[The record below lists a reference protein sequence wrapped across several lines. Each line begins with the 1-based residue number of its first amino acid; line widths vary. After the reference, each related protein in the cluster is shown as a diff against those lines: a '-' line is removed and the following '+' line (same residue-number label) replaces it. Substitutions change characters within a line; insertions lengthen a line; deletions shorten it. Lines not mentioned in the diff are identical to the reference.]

1 MSPARMPAHGLETDR
16 QRPVVG
22 SCTAGAVPVWCAA
35 RPVVGG
41 LAVVLVV
48 ACVLVLSTPVAA
60 AARPPF
66 GASHDP
72 HVPGWAPDLRVP
84 VRYQA
89 PADGRVLRGFDPPA
103 TAFGAGHRGVDLD
116 LEVGGTVRAAGRGV
130 VRFAGPVAGRTWVS
144 IAHSDGHLTTYGPL
158 TALRV
163 SQGTAVVAGQPI
175 AALAA
180 GGHGAGGRDAGLHWG
195 ARDSSGTYVDPL
207 SLLRRD
213 DRRPSLVGEGR
224 WRGTDHRI
232 RSYEPW
238 GGGRAGGALVAGS
251 PPATGPGF
259 AVPPNPNHVILL
271 PGLAS
276 SSDTVILDAG
286 NLGYDPASVTA
297 FSYAGRDPAAG
308 GQVTDARR
316 DQLPY
321 GPEHTWRGPGPA
333 AALLAEQLRAQA
345 AREPGRAVDLVGHSM
360 GGLVILHYLLE
371 HHDPY
376 DRSLPPI
383 GHVITIGSPLR
394 GSDLAVVGEA
404 VGSDLI
410 LGPVAEGVQ
419 RSVGAAG
426 QRLPL
431 QAPAIGQLA
440 SGSDETLALAAAWD
454 QAVADGVS
462 GPLATG
468 TRILTIG
475 GSRDLV
481 VTPHRTRHPATHDT
495 SHGLGGP
502 GQALPG
508 TVSAAEGPVIDH
520 RVLPGGHSSVLETE
534 AVHEVAWRFLAGEEI
549 VASPGHAATIVGGEV
564 GNLSATAARALHL
577 WGLWRA
583 PGIRTPGAPAL
594 P

>member
-1 MSPARMPAHGLETDR
+1 MSPARIPARGLAAGR
-16 QRPVVG
+16 QRSVPG
-22 SCTAGAVPVWCAA
+22 SCTE
-35 RPVVGG
+35 RPIPGG

-48 ACVLVLSTPVAA
+48 ACVLVLTAPAA
-60 AARPPF
+60 ASARPPI

-84 VRYQA
+84 VRYQP
-89 PADGRVLRGFDPPA
+89 PADGRVLRGFDPPG

-116 LEVGGTVRAAGRGV
+116 LAVGGSVRAAGRGV

-163 SQGTAVVAGQPI
+163 SPGTTVIAGQPI

-207 SLLRRD
+207 SLLGRD

-238 GGGRAGGALVAGS
+238 EGGRAAGTLVAGS
-251 PPATGPGF
+251 PTATRPGF
-259 AVPPNPNHVILL
+259 VVPPNPNHVILL
-271 PGLAS
+271 PGLATS
-276 SSDTVILDAG
+276 SNSVVLDAG

-297 FSYAGRDPAAG
+297 FSYAGRDPGAG

-321 GPEHTWRGPGPA
+321 GPEHTWQGPGPA

-376 DRSLPPI
+376 DPSLPPI

-404 VGSDLI
+404 IGSHPV
-410 LGPVAEGVQ
+410 LGPVSEGA
-419 RSVGAAG
+419 RRLLGPAG

-440 SGSDETLALAAAWD
+440 SGSDETLALAEAWEQALAAG
-454 QAVADGVS
+454 VA

-468 TRILTIG
+468 TRVLTIG
-475 GSRDLV
+475 GSRDMV
-481 VTPHRTRHPATHDT
+481 VTPHRTRHPATHHT
-495 SHGLGGP
+495 SHLLGGTV
-502 GQALPG
+502 QALPG

-549 VASPGHAATIVGGEV
+549 VASPGHAATVVGADIGSR
-564 GNLSATAARALHL
+564 SATAARAMHPWRL
-577 WGLWRA
+577 WPPAR
-583 PGIRTPGAPAL
+583 IRTPGMTAL